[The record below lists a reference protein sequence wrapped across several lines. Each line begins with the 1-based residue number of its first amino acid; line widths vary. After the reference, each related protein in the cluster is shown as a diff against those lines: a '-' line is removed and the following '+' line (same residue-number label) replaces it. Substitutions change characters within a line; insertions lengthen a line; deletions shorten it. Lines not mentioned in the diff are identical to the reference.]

1 MGVILREKKLKDGSV
16 SLYLDIAHKRERKY
30 EFLHIRISNKRK
42 DLKDNQEKRKLA
54 ERIRSQRE
62 YELIIKESGLS
73 DHKKRLADFI
83 VFFDNVVHNEKK
95 SHRLWICSV
104 KHVQKYVGENGRLP
118 FIEITEQWILDYQ
131 KHLLSLVSIN
141 SAFNYLNTFNIAMN
155 IAVTQKIIREN
166 PFKAIPKHQR
176 LRRQEVERTFLT
188 IEELN
193 KMASTETEVHK
204 QIKQVFFFA
213 CFTGLRWSDANQIT
227 WDDIDNVGKGK
238 KESLV
243 LRFKQQKTSSYEY
256 LPLSEQATEIINE
269 RKADFK
275 EFKKKKNMTFQD
287 RQELDLG
294 KTYIF
299 PYVVEYNPNS
309 RARQKNTNEQLK
321 KWAKDAGIKKDIHF
335 HVGRHTFATLAL
347 TYGTDLYT
355 VSKLLGHRSINTT
368 TIYAKV
374 IDKLKNEAVA
384 KLPIIGK

>member
-1 MGVILREKKLKDGSV
+1 MGVKLREKKLKDGSI

-42 DLKDNQEKRKLA
+42 DIKDNQEKRKLA

-83 VFFDNVVHNEKK
+83 VFFDNVIHNEKK
-95 SHRLWICSV
+95 SHRMWVSSL
-104 KHVQKYVGENGRLP
+104 KHVQRYIGDNTRLP

-141 SAFNYLNTFNIAMN
+141 SAFNYLNTFNIALN

-166 PFKAIPKHQR
+166 PFKSIPKHQK
-176 LRRQEVERTFLT
+176 LKRQEVERTFLT

-193 KMASTETEVHK
+193 KMASVETKVHIQTK
-204 QIKQVFFFA
+204 QAFFFA
-213 CFTGLRWSDANQIT
+213 CFTGLRWSDANPIT
-227 WDDIDNVGKGK
+227 WDDIDNTGEGK
-238 KESLV
+238 KESYV

-256 LPLSEQATEIINE
+256 LPLSEQATDIINE
-269 RKADFK
+269 RKADFEK
-275 EFKKKKNMTFQD
+275 FKKKENMTFRD

-309 RARQKNTNEQLK
+309 RARQKKINEQLK
-321 KWAKDAGIKKDIHF
+321 KWATDAKIKKDIHF

-355 VSKLLGHRSINTT
+355 VSKLLGHKSINTT

-374 IDKLKNEAVA
+374 IDKLKTEAVA
-384 KLPIIGK
+384 KLPTISK